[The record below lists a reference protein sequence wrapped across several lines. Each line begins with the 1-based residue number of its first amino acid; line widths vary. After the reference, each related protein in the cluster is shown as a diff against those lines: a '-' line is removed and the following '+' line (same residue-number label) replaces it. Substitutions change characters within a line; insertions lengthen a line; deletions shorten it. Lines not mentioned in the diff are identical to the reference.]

1 MEELSLGVKDAI
13 DRLPRRAQQKYF
25 LYYHHEM
32 SYAEFAR
39 VMGVSVKTVENQ
51 LARALRILWSRLE
64 DLFQ

>member
-1 MEELSLGVKDAI
+1 
-13 DRLPRRAQQKYF
+13 
-25 LYYHHEM
+25 M
-32 SYAEFAR
+32 SYAEIAR